1 LKQQHKPPIIFVDA
15 SELGNDYATTHE
27 GERKAVPY
35 VYVFTAGPP
44 CTDKSSLNK
53 NAKNNHDSVRNETGV
68 TGLGFKWTLTYIFR
82 CRPQIALIENV
93 PKLDVG
99 GTEDISFCLFCLLY
113 LKKNVC
119 SRSLTT
125 SCSSSVPKAIG
136 LSEWLRML
144 RSGEATSQGRG
155 CILWQCLCP
164 QRGSSSHP

>member
-113 LKKNVC
+113 LKK
-119 SRSLTT
+119 TF
-125 SCSSSVPKAIG
+125 A
-136 LSEWLRML
+136 
-144 RSGEATSQGRG
+144 RG
-155 CILWQCLCP
+155 V
-164 QRGSSSHP
+164 